1 MDSEVA
7 VGKFVQE
14 CNVHDVRSVDQEGV
28 AKCIQVF
35 DIYLVGSVSHEGS
48 SFDGLSAEIDLYKV
62 DIATIPTRT
71 IPPSNCAVFLI
82 TSAPELPIFS
92 CMFVLAF
99 LIGVE
104 SNRRKRACWR
114 LGNGTDSMLGSISR
128 TSGMISDMSLAPG
141 PSEN

>member
-35 DIYLVGSVSHEGS
+35 DIHLVGSVSHEGS
-48 SFDGLSAEIDLYKV
+48 GLDGLSVEIDPYKV

-71 IPPSNCAVFLI
+71 IPPSNFAVFLI
-82 TSAPELPIFS
+82 TSAPEFPIFS
-92 CMFVLAF
+92 WMFVLAF
-99 LIGVE
+99 LIVVE

-114 LGNGTDSMLGSISR
+114 SGNGTDSMLGSFSR
-128 TSGMISDMSLAPG
+128 TSGMISEMSLAPR
-141 PSEN
+141 PSEH